1 MKTKAAPSSSYTTL
15 LTPGVDG
22 SQLFG
27 REALVIVSAL
37 RSPKEVLSPQL
48 SAHRVRTSTFHRNYV
63 HSGGWQIFSEKKS
76 EVHDLYRLMHLDES
90 AMGWQEL
97 LALRCS
103 NLRGSCCTKGRGGK
117 SNDSTVPNE
126 RYGHRKLSCCVRS
139 TAPSLTVPL
148 QSQKLCFLDNTG
160 NTQSPEF
167 RRLFSKI
174 SYLKRKSIPT
184 MRFLSAKG
192 PKYLFECMILGFGP
206 DLT

>member
-90 AMGWQEL
+90 AMVAGAASATVQQLPLKL
-97 LALRCS
+97 LHQRQ
-103 NLRGSCCTKGRGGK
+103 RG
-117 SNDSTVPNE
+117 
-126 RYGHRKLSCCVRS
+126 
-139 TAPSLTVPL
+139 
-148 QSQKLCFLDNTG
+148 QK
-160 NTQSPEF
+160 
-167 RRLFSKI
+167 
-174 SYLKRKSIPT
+174 
-184 MRFLSAKG
+184 
-192 PKYLFECMILGFGP
+192 
-206 DLT
+206 